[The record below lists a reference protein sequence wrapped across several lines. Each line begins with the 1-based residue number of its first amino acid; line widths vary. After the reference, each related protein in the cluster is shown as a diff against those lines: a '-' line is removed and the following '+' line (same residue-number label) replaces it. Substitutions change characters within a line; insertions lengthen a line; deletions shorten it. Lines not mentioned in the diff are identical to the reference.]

1 MKKFDAIAF
10 DIDGTLYPNYRFYA
24 RVAPLSLA
32 HIPLLSAFRKTRKI
46 MRSVPYDDDFYDAQA
61 RVAAGILRKDPAL
74 VKRKIDSFIYN
85 LWQPHFQGLKPYR
98 RVRETIESFR
108 RNGYK
113 TAVLS
118 DFPVG
123 DKLEG
128 RNLHGIWDV
137 ELCSEAIGEMKP
149 ALKPFRRLADELCCL
164 PERILYVGNSVS
176 YDICG
181 AKNAGMKA
189 ALIRRRLSFF
199 GTGGADF
206 VFRDYRQL
214 EQFVLG

>member
-10 DIDGTLYPNYRFYA
+10 DIDGTLYPNYRFYL
-24 RVAPLSLA
+24 RIMPCSVA
-32 HIPLLSAFRKTRKI
+32 HIPLLFAFRKMRKI
-46 MRSVPYDDDFYDAQA
+46 MRSVSYTEDFYDAQA
-61 RVAAGILRKDPAL
+61 RVTAEILRKDPAA
-74 VKRKIDSFIYN
+74 VKRQIDTCIYK

-98 RVRETIESFR
+98 GVRETIEAFR

-128 RNLHGIWDV
+128 MQLHGIWDV
-137 ELCSEAIGEMKP
+137 ELCSEQIGQMKP
-149 ALKPFRRLADELCCL
+149 ALKPFQRLADELGCP

-176 YDICG
+176 FDICG
-181 AKNAGMKA
+181 AKNAGMSA
-189 ALIRRRLSFF
+189 ALIRRRFSFS